1 MRPIMTPT
9 TLSKTVTAIVERSGE
24 VRVPVNGRL
33 TLVRDSNGRYRLA
46 EKLFAEESAL
56 PGRVR
61 PRGPDGRP
69 LRPGRVLTVDEVECL
84 VRVLLGL
91 DEIAD
96 AGA

>member
-1 MRPIMTPT
+1 VPAGGYRRAT
-9 TLSKTVTAIVERSGE
+9 ESGI
-24 VRVPVNGRL
+24 L

-46 EKLFAEESAL
+46 EKLFAEQSAL
-56 PGRVR
+56 PGGVR
-61 PRGPDGRP
+61 QRGPDGRR
-69 LRPGRVLTVDEVECL
+69 LRPGHVLTGNEIEYL

>member
-1 MRPIMTPT
+1 MIPI
-9 TLSKTVTAIVERSGE
+9 TLSKTVTATVERSGE
-24 VRVPVNGRL
+24 LRVAVNGRL
-33 TLVRDSNGRYRLA
+33 TLARDSNGRYRLA
-46 EKLFAEESAL
+46 EKLFAKQSAL

-61 PRGPDGRP
+61 PRGPDGRR
-69 LRPGRVLTVDEVECL
+69 LRPGYVLTVDEVEYL